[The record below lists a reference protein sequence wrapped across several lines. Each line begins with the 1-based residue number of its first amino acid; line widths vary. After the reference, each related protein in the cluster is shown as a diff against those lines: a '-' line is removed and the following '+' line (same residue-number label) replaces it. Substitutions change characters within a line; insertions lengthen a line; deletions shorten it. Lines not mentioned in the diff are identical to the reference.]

1 MEIPMVRVSKMN
13 LVAVRETIQSVSEGR
28 RPVTLIAVS
37 KFQPADSIKEAYN
50 LGQRD
55 FGENYVQELV
65 EKATALKET
74 CPQIRW
80 HFIGSLQSNKISQL
94 IKSVDNLK
102 SIQTVDSF
110 SKLEK
115 IIKTANEQAGSID
128 VFLQV
133 MIPFYFVVLL

>member
-1 MEIPMVRVSKMN
+1 MN
-13 LVAVRETIQSVSEGR
+13 LAAVRETIQAVSEGR
-28 RPVTLIAVS
+28 EVSLIAVS
-37 KFQPADSIKEAYN
+37 KFQPIELIKEAYA

-65 EKATALKET
+65 EKAAALKDT

-80 HFIGSLQSNKISQL
+80 HFIGALQSNKISQL
-94 IKSVDNLK
+94 VKSVDKLK

-115 IIKTANEQAGSID
+115 IAKIQQEQTTFTASID
-128 VFLQV
+128 LFLQV
-133 MIPFYFVVLL
+133 RKRHYIFIWFTVN